1 MILGRYTGQPSLISQ
16 PHLCEECNK
25 TQATKIQ
32 ELNSFEPTKEVSF
45 LKYNFHTFRWSM
57 QYKSLDDSET
67 TQTEPL
73 GKKLISGHGGGCS
86 VDCNTAKT

>member
-45 LKYNFHTFRWSM
+45 SKIQFSYFQMKYAI
-57 QYKSLDDSET
+57 Q
-67 TQTEPL
+67 
-73 GKKLISGHGGGCS
+73 KLR
-86 VDCNTAKT
+86 